1 MAERT
6 LAWLMEGDDEHDPDE
21 TAAIDAEH
29 AALRAAQAA
38 EPDHLDRSP
47 AEIAAQAAQDAQM
60 REHQA
65 WFRQMRD
72 FDNTNQKGPHK

>member
-1 MAERT
+1 
-6 LAWLMEGDDEHDPDE
+6 MEGDDEHDPDE

-47 AEIAAQAAQDAQM
+47 AEIAAQAAQDAQCAST
-60 REHQA
+60 RLGSGRCAISTTQPERTA
-65 WFRQMRD
+65 
-72 FDNTNQKGPHK
+72 